1 MKKIL
6 FTLAL
11 LTTSAFADAPF
22 GLKVGMSLA
31 DVIKVSGQPEK
42 LGDNFYSFKK
52 VPIPYAGFADY
63 LMVITPQNG
72 LCKVIGFGKPIA
84 TSAYGDAIRDE
95 FSSTKESLISK
106 YGKPEGDFNFL
117 RSGSIWK
124 DSNEWT
130 MSLLKEE
137 RILAVAWGP
146 LETNGVKN
154 IMLKAKAK
162 NLNSG
167 YITLAYELSNSDA
180 CYSEKTIKDS
190 RGL

>member
-11 LTTSAFADAPF
+11 LTTNAFADAPF
-22 GLKVGMSLA
+22 GLKVGMPLA

-42 LGDNFYSFKK
+42 LGDNSYSFKK
-52 VPIPYAGFADY
+52 VPIPYAGFSDY

-72 LCKVIGFGKPIA
+72 LCKIVGFGKPIA
-84 TSAYGDAIRDE
+84 TSVYGDAIRNE
-95 FSSTKESLISK
+95 FSSTKDSLTSK
-106 YGKPEGDFNFL
+106 YGKPEGDYDFL

-124 DSNEWT
+124 SSNEWT

-137 RILAVAWGP
+137 RILTAAWEP
-146 LETNGVKN
+146 LESNGVAN

-167 YITLAYELSNSDA
+167 YITLSYELSNIDA
-180 CYSEKTIKDS
+180 CSSEKVAKDT